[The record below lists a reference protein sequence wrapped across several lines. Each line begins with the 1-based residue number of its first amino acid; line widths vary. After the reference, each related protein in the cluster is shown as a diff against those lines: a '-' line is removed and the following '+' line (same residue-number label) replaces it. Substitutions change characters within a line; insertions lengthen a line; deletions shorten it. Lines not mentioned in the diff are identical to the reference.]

1 MCLGI
6 ALLCAAVVN
15 RPTSPSATAAT
26 ILKLRKLKK
35 FAKTRRE
42 TAKVPEYGTIPRSH
56 FKYNGF
62 EVTTATTVEEA
73 KQAISA
79 GFEYIT
85 EKTA

>member
-26 ILKLRKLKK
+26 ILKLRKLKR
-35 FAKTRRE
+35 FTKTRRE
-42 TAKVPEYGTIPRSH
+42 TAKVPEYEAIPKIRL
-56 FKYNGF
+56 KDDEF
-62 EVTTATTVEEA
+62 EVATAIKVEEA